1 MTKNEYMQRIIKL
14 MMQTNDVSLLDL
26 ILKILEKSR

>member
-14 MMQTNDVSLLDL
+14 MMQTNDVPLLDL